1 MKKLLNKFKAGE
13 KGFTLIELLV
23 AIAILG
29 ILAAVAIPQ
38 VSKFLGSA
46 SDKAATTEMSMVQV
60 ATVAYE
66 ADNAGH
72 YPATTDDLSVY
83 IASDLQ
89 GTYTISQTDGKV
101 TQVTYPGVSVKTT
114 APPVTS

>member
-1 MKKLLNKFKAGE
+1 MKKLLNQFKAGQ

-46 SDKAATTEMSMVQV
+46 STKAATTELSMVQV
-60 ATVAYE
+60 AVVAYE
-66 ADNAGH
+66 SDNAGAIPNTAGLVAAITP
-72 YPATTDDLSVY
+72 YITTALKG
-83 IASDLQ
+83 A
-89 GTYTISQTDGKV
+89 YTIDASGIVSQTAHS
-101 TQVTYPGVSVKTT
+101 YPGT
-114 APPVTS
+114 

>member
-1 MKKLLNKFKAGE
+1 MKKLLNQFKAGE

-38 VSKFLGSA
+38 VSKFLKSA
-46 SDKAATTEMSMVQV
+46 STKAATTELSMVQV

-66 ADNAGH
+66 ADHAGTF
-72 YPATTDDLSVY
+72 PATTADLTPY
-83 IASDLQ
+83 ISTALQ
-89 GTYTISQTDGKV
+89 GTYTISQTTGLV
-101 TQVTYPGVSVKTT
+101 TQNSYPGT
-114 APPVTS
+114 

>member
-1 MKKLLNKFKAGE
+1 MKKLLNQFKAGQ

-46 SDKAATTEMSMVQV
+46 STKAATSELSMV
-60 ATVAYE
+60 
-66 ADNAGH
+66 
-72 YPATTDDLSVY
+72 
-83 IASDLQ
+83 
-89 GTYTISQTDGKV
+89 
-101 TQVTYPGVSVKTT
+101 
-114 APPVTS
+114 

>member
-1 MKKLLNKFKAGE
+1 MKKLLNQFKAGE

-46 SDKAATTEMSMVQV
+46 TKGAATTELSMVQV
-60 ATVAYE
+60 AVIAYE
-66 ADNAGH
+66 ADNGGA
-72 YPATTDDLSVY
+72 YPALDSTTPGGLGAY
-83 IASDLQ
+83 ITSALKYSYTFDANHMVLQ
-89 GTYTISQTDGKV
+89 GGPIT
-101 TQVTYPGVSVKTT
+101 
-114 APPVTS
+114 